1 MEALISLLRR
11 AGVREDQRRRLSPG
25 EILIKEGESQ
35 DTVYVLVQGRLL
47 VSRVLGAAPITLSTI
62 TQPGTIIGE
71 MVSLGESVRT
81 ATIIA

>member
-1 MEALISLLRR
+1 MEALTSLLRS
-11 AGVREDQRRRLSPG
+11 AGIRDDHRRRVLPG

-35 DTVYVLVQGRLL
+35 DTVYVLVQGRLV

-71 MVSLGESVRT
+71 MVSLGESART
-81 ATIIA
+81 ATIT